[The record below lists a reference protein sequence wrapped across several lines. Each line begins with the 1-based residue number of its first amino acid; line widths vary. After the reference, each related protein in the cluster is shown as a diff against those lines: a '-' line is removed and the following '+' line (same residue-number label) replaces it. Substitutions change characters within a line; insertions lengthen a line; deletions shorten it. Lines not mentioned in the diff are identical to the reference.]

1 MKKDYHFVL
10 LLLLC
15 FFLSKNV
22 QSQSLGFETQRKGE
36 RIDIPFEF
44 ENNFIVVTILFQN
57 LFPLKFIFD
66 TGAEHTI
73 LCKKDFTE
81 IMNIRYDKE
90 FKILGADMK
99 TELKAYLARGLSLKV
114 NNSYI
119 RAPKQDI
126 LVLDEDYFKLDEASG
141 VKIAGILGADMF
153 NRFVVKIDYKKQL
166 ISLFDSQDFGASNTK
181 GFECF
186 DIEVKNGKPYL
197 YPSISVQGQDT
208 TNLKIL
214 IDTGAS
220 LTFLLFT
227 NSHPSLSLPQNYI
240 RGTVG
245 RGLGGLIEGF
255 TGKISTMDISPT
267 IRFQNLI
274 TSFQDV
280 NFLMDSVSVASRNGI
295 LGSQLLSRF
304 TMYID
309 YPHEKLYLRP
319 NSNFRRDFKFD
330 RSGLS
335 IVATGEELHTF
346 SVNSVTLG
354 SPAHWADFRK
364 YDEIISINR
373 IKCNLYELRNIN
385 SILQGKVGKKLR
397 IIVRRDGRK
406 YVKHI
411 VLRDLI

>member
-1 MKKDYHFVL
+1 MK
-10 LLLLC
+10 
-15 FFLSKNV
+15 
-22 QSQSLGFETQRKGE
+22 SQSLGFETQRKGE

-81 IMNIRYDKE
+81 IMNISYHKE

-119 RAPKQDI
+119 SAPKQDI

-153 NRFVVKIDYKKQL
+153 NRFVVKIDYTKRM
-166 ISLFDSQDFGASNTK
+166 ISLFDSEGFSTASAK
-181 GFECF
+181 GFEQF

-197 YPSISVQGQDT
+197 YPAVSVQGKDT
-208 TNLKIL
+208 AHLKIL

-227 NSHPSLSLPQNYI
+227 NTHPSLSLPSNYI

-255 TGKISTMDISPT
+255 SGRISAMDISPT

-280 NFLMDSVSVASRNGI
+280 NVLMDSVSVASRNGI

-304 TMYID
+304 TIYID

-319 NSNFRRDFKFD
+319 NRNFKQRFKFD

-335 IVATGEELHTF
+335 LVAMGAELHTF
-346 SVNSVTLG
+346 MVNSVASG

-373 IKCNLYELRNIN
+373 IPCSIYELQNIN
-385 SILQGKVGKKLR
+385 AILQGKVGKRLR
-397 IIVRRDGRK
+397 IVVRRNGFK
-406 YVKHI
+406 YVKYI
-411 VLRDLI
+411 LLKDLI